1 MSMTES
7 DFERPEPEFLDDIH
21 HCPKCGWEGYPECT
35 TSRDHIPFQDRLV
48 EMFTVDEIFC
58 GQCGSTDLVEG
69 EVPEPNEPDDE
80 PEFECAHCR
89 DTGLRGFFDE
99 RTNQDVEDQPCEFC
113 ERGEEFH

>member
-7 DFERPEPEFLDDIH
+7 DFERPEPEFLDDVYY
-21 HCPKCGWEGYPECT
+21 CPKCGWEGYPECT

-48 EMFTVDEIFC
+48 EMFTVEDVFC
-58 GQCGSTDLVEG
+58 GSCNNRDLVEG
-69 EVPEPNEPDDE
+69 ALPKPEV
-80 PEFECAHCR
+80 FHCEHCQ

-113 ERGEEFH
+113 ELGEEHQ